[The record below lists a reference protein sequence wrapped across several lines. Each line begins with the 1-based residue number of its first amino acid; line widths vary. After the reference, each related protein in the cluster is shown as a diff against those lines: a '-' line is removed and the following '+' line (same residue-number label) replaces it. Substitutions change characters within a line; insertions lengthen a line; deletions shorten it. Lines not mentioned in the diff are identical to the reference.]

1 MEKNELLQILTNQ
14 SINMNIERF
23 PGKFILL
30 DVDEIKIEE
39 EVKNISLCAWYS
51 DERID
56 DNKCVNNFI
65 IEYGNTCIFVN
76 HFYQAKGVWD
86 YLLFKYNINS

>member
-1 MEKNELLQILTNQ
+1 MEQKELIHILTNQ

-23 PGKFILL
+23 PGKFMAL
-30 DVDEIKIEE
+30 DVDEIKIEG

-51 DERID
+51 DECIN

-65 IEYGNTCIFVN
+65 IEYENRCILVD

-86 YLLFKYNINS
+86 YLLFKYNIDN